1 MTSWLISDSLVI
13 TKRHLIHIPRIPELL
28 FFTIIQPIIFI
39 LLFSIVFGNAIK
51 VPGENYI
58 NFMMPGIFVQTMAF
72 STTSTCVG
80 LAEDLHKGLVDRFRA
95 LPMSRAA
102 VLVGRLLAD
111 TVRSLLILI
120 IMIIVGYIVGF
131 RFSNG
136 FLPALGGIGLLLLFS
151 FAFSTIG
158 ALIGL
163 SVKSVEAANMAGM
176 VWLFPLTFVSSAFVP
191 VETMPSW
198 IQPFANNQPVT
209 VTINALRGMFAGGP
223 IATPLIQSLCWC
235 IGITAV
241 CLFWAVQKY
250 KKVSSH

>member
-1 MTSWLISDSLVI
+1 MSWLVSDSLVI
-13 TKRHLIHIPRIPELL
+13 TKRHLIHIPRIPEML

-51 VPGENYI
+51 VPGESYI
-58 NFMMPGIFVQTMAF
+58 NYMMPGIFVQTMAF
-72 STTSTCVG
+72 STTSTCIG
-80 LAEDLHKGLVDRFRA
+80 LAEDLHKGLMDRFRA
-95 LPMSRAA
+95 LPMSRPA

-111 TVRSLLILI
+111 TVRSMLVLA
-120 IMIIVGYIVGF
+120 IMIIVGYVVGF

-191 VETMPSW
+191 VDTMPGW
-198 IQPFANNQPVT
+198 IQGFAKHQPVS
-209 VTINALRGMFAGGP
+209 VTIDALRGLFAGGE
-223 IATPLIQSLCWC
+223 IAAPLIQSLVWC
-235 IGITAV
+235 VAITVV
-241 CLFWAVQKY
+241 CLTLAVRKY
-250 KKVSSH
+250 KQVSSH